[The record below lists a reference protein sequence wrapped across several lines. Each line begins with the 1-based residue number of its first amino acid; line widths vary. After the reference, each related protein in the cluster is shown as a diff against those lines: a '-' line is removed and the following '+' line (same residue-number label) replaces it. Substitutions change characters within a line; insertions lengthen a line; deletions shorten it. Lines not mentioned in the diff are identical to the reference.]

1 MRKSKAQI
9 IRSLLA
15 QGKTAK
21 EIAAL
26 TGVTPQYVYCIRHAE
41 KKKATPKKIRAKAKA
56 KAKPVHAPVLFDAT
70 QNPPIPAPL
79 TLKQRFM
86 VLFTGRV

>member
-1 MRKSKAQI
+1 MRKSKAQT
-9 IRSLLA
+9 IRSMLA

-26 TGVTPQYVYCIRHAE
+26 TGVTPQYVYCIRHAD
-41 KKKATPKKIRAKAKA
+41 KKKVTPKKIRAKAKA
-56 KAKPVHAPVLFDAT
+56 KAKPIDAPIIFYPN

-86 VLFTGRV
+86 ALFTGRI